1 VRTLPEW
8 QFVGLPAVERL
19 VRVSWQE
26 YPAMQVNGTSSA
38 WWKTPACRRT
48 PRSFCI
54 CRSGA
59 RSAAAATALTQAGF
73 ANCYNVAE
81 GFEGDKDE
89 QGRRG
94 SRGRLE
100 GGRSALGAK
109 LDAEQADKVHLK
121 PEDWGEAT
129 KLVRGGLDRSHHGE
143 TAEALY
149 LNSGFVYP
157 DAETAERR
165 FAGEDDGFVY
175 ARYGN
180 PTVSMFEERLR
191 LLEGA
196 EACYGVGSGMAAVWG
211 ALACQL
217 KAGDH
222 IVSSRALF
230 GSCYQIIATI
240 LPRFGITSTL
250 VDGQDLAVEGRGA
263 AGNQA
268 VLSRDAVQPDAGDH
282 RYCRG
287 GRDRPGGRRN
297 QVVVDNVFATPVL
310 QKCLGLGADI
320 IVYSGT
326 KHIDGQGR
334 VLGGAILSTKS
345 FKDDLLKP
353 FLRHTGPSLSPF
365 NAWVLLK
372 GLETLKLRVLAQCDA
387 ALKIAGAPGHAG
399 RQPRHLSVSR
409 WPAARRPGAPPDAA
423 GGTMVTFEVE
433 GGKARAFEVLRRLQ
447 IIDIS
452 NNLGDTK
459 SLMTHPASTTHR
471 NIGAEA
477 RAAMGVTDGCSGC
490 RSGWRSRTT

>member
-1 VRTLPEW
+1 ML
-8 QFVGLPAVERL
+8 
-19 VRVSWQE
+19 
-26 YPAMQVNGTSSA
+26 N
-38 WWKTPACRRT
+38 KT
-48 PRSFCI
+48 
-54 CRSGA
+54 
-59 RSAAAATALTQAGF
+59 
-73 ANCYNVAE
+73 
-81 GFEGDKDE
+81 
-89 QGRRG
+89 
-94 SRGRLE
+94 
-100 GGRSALGAK
+100 
-109 LDAEQADKVHLK
+109 DKVHPK

-143 TAEALY
+143 TAEALF

-165 FAGEDDGFVY
+165 FAGEDDGYVY
-175 ARYGN
+175 SRYGN
-180 PTVSMFEERLR
+180 PSVTMFEERLR

-217 KAGDH
+217 NAGDH

-250 VDGQDLAVEGRGA
+250 VDGQDLAQWKAAVRPQTKVFFLETPSNPTLEIIDIAAVAEIAHASGA
-263 AGNQA
+263 
-268 VLSRDAVQPDAGDH
+268 
-282 RYCRG
+282 
-287 GRDRPGGRRN
+287 
-297 QVVVDNVFATPVL
+297 QVVVDNVFATPIL

-334 VLGGAILSTKS
+334 VLGGAIMSTKS

-372 GLETLKLRVLAQCDA
+372 GLETLKLRVLAQCEA
-387 ALKIAGAPGHAG
+387 ALNIAGALQAMPGIERVIYPFLDG
-399 RQPRHLSVSR
+399 QPQGPL
-409 WPAARRPGAPPDAA
+409 ARKQMRA
-423 GGTMVTFEVE
+423 GGTMVTFEVA

-452 NNLGDTK
+452 NNLGDSK

-477 RAAMGVTDGCSGC
+477 RAAMGVSDEMIRLSVGLEEPDDLIADLKQALTG
-490 RSGWRSRTT
+490 

>member
-1 VRTLPEW
+1 MLMKP
-8 QFVGLPAVERL
+8 QDL
-19 VRVSWQE
+19 
-26 YPAMQVNGTSSA
+26 
-38 WWKTPACRRT
+38 
-48 PRSFCI
+48 
-54 CRSGA
+54 
-59 RSAAAATALTQAGF
+59 
-73 ANCYNVAE
+73 
-81 GFEGDKDE
+81 
-89 QGRRG
+89 
-94 SRGRLE
+94 
-100 GGRSALGAK
+100 
-109 LDAEQADKVHLK
+109 HLK

-191 LLEGA
+191 LLEGT

-217 KAGDH
+217 NAGDH

-240 LPRFGITSTL
+240 LPRFGIASTL
-250 VDGQDLAVEGRGA
+250 VDGHDLDQWKAAVRLETKAFFLETPSNPTLEIIDIAAVAEIGHA
-263 AGNQA
+263 AGA
-268 VLSRDAVQPDAGDH
+268 
-282 RYCRG
+282 
-287 GRDRPGGRRN
+287 

-334 VLGGAILSTKS
+334 VLGGAILSTKA
-345 FKDDLLKP
+345 FKEDLLKP

-372 GLETLKLRVLAQCDA
+372 GLETLKLRVLAQCEA
-387 ALKIAGAPGHAG
+387 ALTIAGAIQGMPGVG
-399 RQPRHLSVSR
+399 RVIYPFLDGQPQGAL
-409 WPAARRPGAPPDAA
+409 ARRQMRA

-433 GGKARAFEVLRRLQ
+433 GGKAQAFDLLRRLQ

-452 NNLGDTK
+452 NNLGDSK

-477 RAAMGVTDGCSGC
+477 RAAMGITDGMVRLSVGLEEPDDLLADLKQALAG
-490 RSGWRSRTT
+490 R